1 MINSQKELPLF
12 IKKVYK
18 FIKMN
23 KNNLSKP
30 LKHSLKIPNEDLKR
44 VYSNKNNSQ
53 YKKFRTN

>member
-1 MINSQKELPLF
+1 
-12 IKKVYK
+12 
-18 FIKMN
+18 MN